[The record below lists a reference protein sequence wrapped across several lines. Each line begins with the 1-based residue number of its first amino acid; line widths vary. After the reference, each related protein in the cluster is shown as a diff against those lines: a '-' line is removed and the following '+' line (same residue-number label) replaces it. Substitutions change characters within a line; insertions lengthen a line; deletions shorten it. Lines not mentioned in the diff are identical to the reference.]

1 MIIHPFPQEK
11 LNSVLKSIDQA
22 LKQVKNPIAAFDAD
36 GTLWSHDAGE
46 QFFNYEVEKKLVPNL
61 PPDPWAHYNYMKAH
75 VSKEAAYLWL
85 AQINAGQP
93 LEQVLKWS
101 RECTTTLGP
110 VPVFEAQQKIISH
123 LKNSGVTVYIVTASI
138 QWAVIPAAELY
149 GIDADHVIGIRTK
162 IKNGIVT
169 DQQDGIITYREGKV
183 HGLLERTNGQHPFYA
198 AGNSEG
204 DLPLLEAATHLR
216 MVLASATAAEHAE
229 LHEIEQ
235 HMIGLAQSRGW
246 FFHSYV

>member
-1 MIIHPFPQEK
+1 MIYPFPHEK
-11 LNSVLKSIDQA
+11 LKLVLNSIDQA
-22 LKQVKNPIAAFDAD
+22 LKEVKNPIAAFDAD

-46 QFFNYEVEKKLVPNL
+46 QFFNYEVENKLVTNL
-61 PPDPWAHYNYMKAH
+61 PQDPWAHYNYMKAH

-85 AQINAGQP
+85 AQINAGQT

-101 RECTTTLGP
+101 HECTHNMGP
-110 VPVFEAQQKIISH
+110 VPAFEAQKKIISH
-123 LKNSGVTVYIVTASI
+123 LKSCGVTVYIVTASI
-138 QWAVIPAAELY
+138 QWAVIPAAEIY

-169 DQQDGIITYREGKV
+169 EEQDGIITYRHGKV
-183 HGLLERTNGQHPFYA
+183 HGLLDRTEGVYPFYV

-216 MVLASATAAEHAE
+216 MVLASATKKESLE

-235 HMIGLAQSRGW
+235 EMIRLAQSRGW